1 MLAQKRYSRQI
12 KELRKKYDANHNV
25 LTVDCLNMITRIEYI
40 ASNNPRYESILNQFK
55 IAYNNNLT
63 SIDAP
68 CEQAIGSLEAL
79 DKEKQYRGIKDIIES
94 TRTNINDFAKSV
106 NKLNT
111 DLSEILKDDD
121 NCRGYAVVTKK
132 SSAWSKKNYLL
143 TLLS

>member
-1 MLAQKRYSRQI
+1 
-12 KELRKKYDANHNV
+12 
-25 LTVDCLNMITRIEYI
+25 MITRIEYI

-94 TRTNINDFAKSV
+94 TRTNINDFAKVST
-106 NKLNT
+106 N
-111 DLSEILKDDD
+111 
-121 NCRGYAVVTKK
+121 
-132 SSAWSKKNYLL
+132 
-143 TLLS
+143 